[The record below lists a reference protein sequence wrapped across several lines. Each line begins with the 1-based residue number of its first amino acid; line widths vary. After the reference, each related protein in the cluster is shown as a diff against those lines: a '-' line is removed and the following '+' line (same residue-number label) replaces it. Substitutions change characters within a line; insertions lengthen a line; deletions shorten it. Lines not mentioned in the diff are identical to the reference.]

1 MDKELEIKR
10 QFLDEAQEYLDDLD
24 TAFLGMSDQRIDPEK
39 INAALRAAHSIKG
52 GAGMMQLTVL
62 SDLAHRIEDSLKVLK
77 NHRDRS
83 LDGSL
88 ETLALNAV
96 NAMRQVINRDRL
108 SLLQSSSEAMDS
120 PWLNESV
127 IPIFDQLRDRLG
139 SPGEDDA
146 TSMLSSDEGQDII
159 PMIFETEVEGCLQ
172 RLESVLADPQQ
183 PCLREEVTILA
194 QELGGLGEMLQL
206 HEFSQLCES
215 VLAITSSCPES
226 EVTGRAIAALDAW
239 RTTQQLVLGGQ
250 FTALPTSL
258 AGFEMDPSLGNAG
271 SVTGFAM
278 PGLASDGLLED
289 DDEDSFS
296 WDDAIAAAE
305 AELATSQG
313 FELGTDSIGVSP
325 EGATESIPSVMPDVM
340 PNVTPDVTNEIANN
354 VTDNI
359 VTDINTDITIDF
371 TSDMAFNPST
381 EVMPSLLPDQAESF
395 STDIASPAA
404 SSSMSGAANTYIN
417 TYPNVTANTPANT
430 PANIGA
436 NTTSVNFVE
445 VTADRTSRSDTT
457 AQPSIADEDAT
468 VRVSVRQLNQ
478 LNDLFGEL
486 AIERN
491 GLDLYFK
498 RLNGLMRLLGDRVKQ
513 LDHTNVEVR
522 NLYDRASK
530 ASSPSQRNL
539 QGNRQTNE
547 LNNLANTRSNY
558 GLDGTAGEDLNTNPN
573 TESIVSTTG
582 LRLGSY
588 IEPNTLEDQQP
599 TELLAGELETLNAGF
614 DELELDRYGELHSL
628 SQQIMETVVQIQEV
642 TSDLNLSIDDASQTT
657 RNLNKTAK
665 QLQTRLTQLRMRPLA
680 DVTDRFPRALRD
692 LSLQYGKRVR
702 LQVTGGNL
710 LVDRNILEALQDPLM
725 HLLRNAFDHGIE
737 PPDARRSI
745 GKPEEGTIHIQALHR
760 GNRTEILIQ
769 DDGNGIPLHKI
780 RQRAEQMGL
789 DAGLLATAS
798 EADLLSLIFEPGFS
812 TSDSVTHLSGRG
824 VGMDIVRDNLKQI
837 RGDISVSTQAG
848 LGTTFKLSLPYTL
861 SIVRILLAESQGM
874 LLGLPNDAIDAVKVF
889 DPQTLH
895 VLNGREYVTHQNES
909 VPLLRLGKWLHFNC
923 VRQPQS
929 LETPAS
935 LNAPT
940 LLFTQR
946 GNEKEALLVDRC
958 WGEQEVALRRVEAPL
973 LLPTGFSGCTILG
986 DGRVV
991 PLVNVS
997 ELLHWMGSYEAG
1009 ADLQSIPESSF
1020 NLSVR
1025 SSTNK
1030 STILIVDDSINVR
1043 RFLALTLER
1052 AGYRVEQA
1060 KDGQDA
1066 LEKLEAGLQVSAIIC
1081 DVEMP
1086 RLDGFGVLNRLRS
1099 IPHLKSIPIA
1109 MLTSRSGEKHRR
1121 LATSL
1126 GASAYFTKPYSEQ
1139 DLLATLNQMINLIPV

>member
-24 TAFLGMSDQRIDPEK
+24 TAFLGMADQKIDPGK

-52 GAGMMQLTVL
+52 GAGMMQFTVL

-77 NHRDRS
+77 NQRDQPIE
-83 LDGSL
+83 GSL

-96 NAMRQVINRDRL
+96 NSMRQVVNRDRL
-108 SLLQSSSEAMDS
+108 SLLQSESESMDS
-120 PWLNESV
+120 PWLNDSV
-127 IPIFDQLRDRLG
+127 LPLFDQLRDRLG
-139 SPGEDDA
+139 APQDDDA
-146 TSMLSSDEGQDII
+146 ASMLSSDEGQDII
-159 PMIFETEVEGCLQ
+159 PMIFETEVEGCLE
-172 RLESVLADPQQ
+172 RLEAVLADPQQ

-206 HEFSQLCES
+206 GEFSQLCES
-215 VLAITSSCPES
+215 VLAVALSCPDDRVCAS
-226 EVTGRAIAALDAW
+226 AIAALDAW
-239 RTTQQLVLGGQ
+239 RTTQKMVLGGQ
-250 FTALPTSL
+250 FTHLPTSL
-258 AGFEMDPSLGNAG
+258 EGFEISGFELGGFEAPQPPILG
-271 SVTGFAM
+271 EQEVGEVRDFGFA
-278 PGLASDGLLED
+278 SDFV
-289 DDEDSFS
+289 DDEEDAFS
-296 WDDAIAAAE
+296 WDQAIAAAE
-305 AELATSQG
+305 AELVTSPD
-313 FELGTDSIGVSP
+313 FEVIGEDVGSF
-325 EGATESIPSVMPDVM
+325 IPDVISDVGFS
-340 PNVTPDVTNEIANN
+340 PVISVENSAINPVSSSVTNPISNIIEVTPDR
-354 VTDNI
+354 
-359 VTDINTDITIDF
+359 
-371 TSDMAFNPST
+371 
-381 EVMPSLLPDQAESF
+381 
-395 STDIASPAA
+395 
-404 SSSMSGAANTYIN
+404 G
-417 TYPNVTANTPANT
+417 
-430 PANIGA
+430 
-436 NTTSVNFVE
+436 
-445 VTADRTSRSDTT
+445 SRSESNS
-457 AQPSIADEDAT
+457 QPNLADDDAT

-513 LDHTNVEVR
+513 LDQTNIEVR
-522 NLYDRASK
+522 NLYDRSSK
-530 ASSPSQRNL
+530 NQGSEGSRVKAREATIVTGIDPFNTVPTSDIKISS
-539 QGNRQTNE
+539 
-547 LNNLANTRSNY
+547 
-558 GLDGTAGEDLNTNPN
+558 
-573 TESIVSTTG
+573 TG

-588 IEPNTLEDQQP
+588 VDPNTIETPSPNSNGETSQQAM
-599 TELLAGELETLNAGF
+599 EMITLKAGF
-614 DELELDRYGELHSL
+614 DDLELDRYSELHSL

-680 DVTDRFPRALRD
+680 DITDRFPRALRD
-692 LSLQYGKRVR
+692 LSLQYGKRVK

-737 PPDARRSI
+737 APDARRSI
-745 GKPEEGTIHIQALHR
+745 GKAEEGTIEIKAIHR

-789 DAGLLATAS
+789 DAGLLASAS

-812 TSDSVTHLSGRG
+812 TSDSVTKLSGRG

-837 RGDISVSTQAG
+837 RGDISVSTQPG

-874 LLGLPNDAIDAVKVF
+874 LLGLPNDAIDAVQLF
-889 DPQTLH
+889 DASMLH
-895 VLNGREYVTHQNES
+895 VINGREYITYQNES
-909 VPLLRLGKWLHFNC
+909 IPLLRLSQWLHFNC

-929 LETPAS
+929 LEAPAS

-940 LLFTQR
+940 LLLTQR
-946 GNEKEALLVDRC
+946 GDEREALLVDRC
-958 WGEQEVALRRVEAPL
+958 WGEQEVALRRIEAPL
-973 LLPTGFSGCTILG
+973 ALPTGFSGCTILG

-991 PLVNVS
+991 PLVNVN
-997 ELLHWMGSYEAG
+997 EFLHLMSTYTAG
-1009 ADLQSIPESSF
+1009 AELQSIPETNF
-1020 NLSVR
+1020 NLPKRGTS
-1025 SSTNK
+1025 K

-1066 LEKLEAGLQVSAIIC
+1066 LEKLEAGLQVSAIVC
-1081 DVEMP
+1081 DIEMP

-1099 IPHLKSIPIA
+1099 IPHLKHIPIA

-1121 LATSL
+1121 LANSL

-1139 DLLATLNQMINLIPV
+1139 DLLTTLNQMVNLIPA

>member
-24 TAFLGMSDQRIDPEK
+24 TAFLGMADQKVDAGK

-52 GAGMMQLTVL
+52 GAGMMQFTVL

-77 NHRDRS
+77 NQRDKP

-96 NAMRQVINRDRL
+96 NSMRQVVNRDRL
-108 SLLQSSSEAMDS
+108 SLLQSSSESMDS
-120 PWLNESV
+120 PWLKDSV
-127 IPIFDQLRDRLG
+127 MPLFDQLRDRLG
-139 SPGEDDA
+139 VPQDDDA
-146 TSMLSSDEGQDII
+146 ASMLSSDEGQDII

-172 RLESVLADPQQ
+172 RLEAVLADPQQ

-206 HEFSQLCES
+206 GEFSQLCES
-215 VLAITSSCPES
+215 VLAIASHCGEDQVCAT
-226 EVTGRAIAALDAW
+226 AIAALDAW
-239 RTTQQLVLGGQ
+239 RTTQHLVLGGQ
-250 FTALPTSL
+250 FTQLPTSL
-258 AGFEMDPSLGNAG
+258 EGFEFGGFEIGVEAG
-271 SVTGFAM
+271 LV
-278 PGLASDGLLED
+278 D
-289 DDEDSFS
+289 DDEDAFS
-296 WDDAIAAAE
+296 WDQAIAAAE
-305 AELATSQG
+305 AELVTSAE
-313 FELGTDSIGVSP
+313 FEPLEFEPLFTT
-325 EGATESIPSVMPDVM
+325 EGSTFSTVMPDAIQDIISTDMSSEFQSVNSEVVSDVESVAV
-340 PNVTPDVTNEIANN
+340 PYAASSVSSSVSSSVGSGAIPIEVTPDDFQSNKESN
-354 VTDNI
+354 V
-359 VTDINTDITIDF
+359 
-371 TSDMAFNPST
+371 
-381 EVMPSLLPDQAESF
+381 Q
-395 STDIASPAA
+395 
-404 SSSMSGAANTYIN
+404 
-417 TYPNVTANTPANT
+417 PNL
-430 PANIGA
+430 
-436 NTTSVNFVE
+436 
-445 VTADRTSRSDTT
+445 ADD
-457 AQPSIADEDAT
+457 DAT

-498 RLNGLMRLLGDRVKQ
+498 RLNALMRLLGDRVKQ
-513 LDHTNVEVR
+513 LDQTNIEVR
-522 NLYDRASK
+522 NLYDRSSK
-530 ASSPSQRNL
+530 SQNSETSEVRSREIPS
-539 QGNRQTNE
+539 
-547 LNNLANTRSNY
+547 
-558 GLDGTAGEDLNTNPN
+558 
-573 TESIVSTTG
+573 VSGVDPFNAPPTSDVRIPATG
-582 LRLGSY
+582 LRLGTYVDPST
-588 IEPNTLEDQQP
+588 IADQMPEPNVESNLIGSTGSNQMESNGETSQQSMEMATLK
-599 TELLAGELETLNAGF
+599 AGF
-614 DELELDRYGELHSL
+614 DDLELDRYSELHSL

-692 LSLQYGKRVR
+692 LSLQYGKRVK

-737 PPDARRSI
+737 TPDARRSI
-745 GKPEEGTIHIQALHR
+745 GKAEEGTIEIKAIHR

-769 DDGNGIPLHKI
+769 DDGNGIPLNKI

-789 DAGLLATAS
+789 DAGLLSSAS

-812 TSDSVTHLSGRG
+812 TSDSVTKLSGRG

-837 RGDISVSTQAG
+837 RGDISVSTQPG

-874 LLGLPNDAIDAVKVF
+874 LLGLPNDAIDAVQLF
-889 DPQTLH
+889 DPETLH
-895 VLNGREYVTHQNES
+895 VIDGREYITHHNES
-909 VPLLRLGKWLHFNC
+909 IPLLRLGQWLHFNC

-946 GNEKEALLVDRC
+946 GNEREALLVDRC
-958 WGEQEVALRRVEAPL
+958 WGEQEVALRRIEAPL
-973 LLPTGFSGCTILG
+973 ALPTGFSGCTILG

-991 PLVNVS
+991 PLVNVN
-997 ELLHWMGSYEAG
+997 ELLHWMSTYAAG
-1009 ADLQSIPESSF
+1009 AELQSIPEANF
-1020 NLSVR
+1020 NLPAR
-1025 SSTNK
+1025 STTSK

-1081 DVEMP
+1081 DIEMP

-1099 IPHLKSIPIA
+1099 IPHLKHLPIA

-1139 DLLATLNQMINLIPV
+1139 DLLTTLNQMVNLVPV

>member
-1 MDKELEIKR
+1 
-10 QFLDEAQEYLDDLD
+10 
-24 TAFLGMSDQRIDPEK
+24 
-39 INAALRAAHSIKG
+39 
-52 GAGMMQLTVL
+52 
-62 SDLAHRIEDSLKVLK
+62 
-77 NHRDRS
+77 
-83 LDGSL
+83 
-88 ETLALNAV
+88 
-96 NAMRQVINRDRL
+96 
-108 SLLQSSSEAMDS
+108 
-120 PWLNESV
+120 
-127 IPIFDQLRDRLG
+127 LRDRLG
-139 SPGEDDA
+139 VPQEDDA

-172 RLESVLADPQQ
+172 RLEAVLADPQQ

-206 HEFSQLCES
+206 GEFSQLCES
-215 VLAITSSCPES
+215 VLLVASTCPEDQVCGS
-226 EVTGRAIAALDAW
+226 AIAALDAW

-250 FTALPTSL
+250 FTHLPTSL
-258 AGFEMDPSLGNAG
+258 EGFEFGSAPQSPILGEQDLE
-271 SVTGFAM
+271 SFEDFGFA
-278 PGLASDGLLED
+278 D
-289 DDEDSFS
+289 DDEDAFS
-296 WDDAIAAAE
+296 WDQAIAAAE
-305 AELATSQG
+305 AELATSPEG
-313 FELGTDSIGVSP
+313 FEVPFEMPLETPVESVTASISEVISEVMPIEFQTVLP
-325 EGATESIPSVMPDVM
+325 ETMSVMPDVVSRSESTFQSKTSQV
-340 PNVTPDVTNEIANN
+340 NNTQTNNPQANN
-354 VTDNI
+354 PQVN
-359 VTDINTDITIDF
+359 
-371 TSDMAFNPST
+371 NP
-381 EVMPSLLPDQAESF
+381 QAQN
-395 STDIASPAA
+395 AQAQNA
-404 SSSMSGAANTYIN
+404 QAN
-417 TYPNVTANTPANT
+417 
-430 PANIGA
+430 
-436 NTTSVNFVE
+436 F
-445 VTADRTSRSDTT
+445 ADD
-457 AQPSIADEDAT
+457 DAT

-498 RLNGLMRLLGDRVKQ
+498 RLNGLMRLLDDRVKQ
-513 LDHTNVEVR
+513 LDQTNIEVR
-522 NLYDRASK
+522 NLYDRSSNNQSEANQTK
-530 ASSPSQRNL
+530 ANQAKARVV
-539 QGNRQTNE
+539 T
-547 LNNLANTRSNY
+547 
-558 GLDGTAGEDLNTNPN
+558 GLDPFNSVPTSDVKI
-573 TESIVSTTG
+573 SSTG
-582 LRLGSY
+582 LRLGTYVDPSQIQSPSIADVPSQFSTPESNGETAEQA
-588 IEPNTLEDQQP
+588 IEMATLK
-599 TELLAGELETLNAGF
+599 AGF
-614 DELELDRYGELHSL
+614 DDLELDRYSELHSL

-642 TSDLNLSIDDASQTT
+642 SSDLNLSIDDASQTT

-692 LSLQYGKRVR
+692 LSLQYGKRVK

-737 PPDARRSI
+737 APDARRSI
-745 GKPEEGTIHIQALHR
+745 GKAEEGTIEIKAIHR
-760 GNRTEILIQ
+760 GNRTEILVQ

-789 DAGLLATAS
+789 DAGLLNSAS

-812 TSDSVTHLSGRG
+812 TSDSVTKLSGRG
-824 VGMDIVRDNLKQI
+824 VGMDIVRDSLKQI
-837 RGDISVSTQAG
+837 RGEITVSTQPG
-848 LGTTFKLSLPYTL
+848 QGTTFKLSLPYTL

-874 LLGLPNDAIDAVKVF
+874 LLGLPNDAIDGVQLF
-889 DPQTLH
+889 DASMLH
-895 VLNGREYVTHQNES
+895 VINGREYITHQNES
-909 VPLLRLGKWLHFNC
+909 IPLLRLGSWLHFNC

-958 WGEQEVALRRVEAPL
+958 WGEQEVALRRIEAPL
-973 LLPTGFSGCTILG
+973 ALPTGFSGCTILG

-991 PLVNVS
+991 PLVNVN
-997 ELLHWMGSYEAG
+997 ELLHWMSTYAAG
-1009 ADLQSIPESSF
+1009 AELQSIPEANF
-1020 NLSVR
+1020 NLPTR
-1025 SSTNK
+1025 STTSK

-1081 DVEMP
+1081 DIEMP

-1099 IPHLKSIPIA
+1099 IPHLKHIPIA

-1139 DLLATLNQMINLIPV
+1139 DLLTTLNQMVNLIPV

>member
-24 TAFLGMSDQRIDPEK
+24 TAFLGMADQKIDPSK

-52 GAGMMQLTVL
+52 GAGMMQFTVL

-77 NHRDRS
+77 IQRDNPF
-83 LDGSL
+83 DGSL

-96 NAMRQVINRDRL
+96 NSMRQVVNRDRL
-108 SLLQSSSEAMDS
+108 SLLQSASESMDS
-120 PWLNESV
+120 PWLNDSV
-127 IPIFDQLRDRLG
+127 MPLFDQLRDRLG
-139 SPGEDDA
+139 APQDDDA
-146 TSMLSSDEGQDII
+146 ASMLSSDEGQDII

-172 RLESVLADPQQ
+172 RLEAVLADPQQ

-206 HEFSQLCES
+206 GEFRQLCES
-215 VLAITSSCPES
+215 VLSVASTCS
-226 EVTGRAIAALDAW
+226 EDLVCASAIAALDAW
-239 RTTQQLVLGGQ
+239 RTTQAMVLGGQ
-250 FTALPTSL
+250 FTHLPTSL
-258 AGFEMDPSLGNAG
+258 EGFELGEFEIGAEAQIVPQPSILGEQEVIVG
-271 SVTGFAM
+271 FQDFGFA
-278 PGLASDGLLED
+278 
-289 DDEDSFS
+289 DDEEDAFS

-305 AELATSQG
+305 AELVTSPDLEMGAEG
-313 FELGTDSIGVSP
+313 FAS
-325 EGATESIPSVMPDVM
+325 SIPDVIPDVGFS
-340 PNVTPDVTNEIANN
+340 PVVNVVNSVANSAANSVVNPVSNIIEVTPDR
-354 VTDNI
+354 
-359 VTDINTDITIDF
+359 
-371 TSDMAFNPST
+371 
-381 EVMPSLLPDQAESF
+381 
-395 STDIASPAA
+395 
-404 SSSMSGAANTYIN
+404 G
-417 TYPNVTANTPANT
+417 
-430 PANIGA
+430 
-436 NTTSVNFVE
+436 
-445 VTADRTSRSDTT
+445 SRSESNS
-457 AQPSIADEDAT
+457 QPNLADDDAT

-513 LDHTNVEVR
+513 LDQTNIEVR
-522 NLYDRASK
+522 NLYDRSSK
-530 ASSPSQRNL
+530 SQTQDQPNSRPRETRVITGVDPFNAVPTSDVKIPS
-539 QGNRQTNE
+539 
-547 LNNLANTRSNY
+547 
-558 GLDGTAGEDLNTNPN
+558 
-573 TESIVSTTG
+573 TG

-588 IEPNTLEDQQP
+588 VDPRSIEAQQP
-599 TELLAGELETLNAGF
+599 ESNGETSEQAIEMATLKAGF
-614 DELELDRYGELHSL
+614 DDLELDRYSELHSL
-628 SQQIMETVVQIQEV
+628 SQQIMEAVVQIQEV

-692 LSLQYGKRVR
+692 LSLQYGKRVK

-737 PPDARRSI
+737 APDARRAI
-745 GKPEEGTIHIQALHR
+745 GKAEEGTIQIKAIHR

-789 DAGLLATAS
+789 DAGLLASAS

-812 TSDSVTHLSGRG
+812 TSDSVTKLSGRG

-837 RGDISVSTQAG
+837 RGDISVSTQPG

-874 LLGLPNDAIDAVKVF
+874 LLGLPNDTIDAVQLF
-889 DPQTLH
+889 DPEMLH
-895 VLNGREYVTHQNES
+895 VINGREYITHQNES
-909 VPLLRLGKWLHFNC
+909 IPLLRLGSWLHFNC
-923 VRQPQS
+923 VRQPQN

-946 GNEKEALLVDRC
+946 GDEKEALLVDRC
-958 WGEQEVALRRVEAPL
+958 WGEQEVALRRIEAPL
-973 LLPTGFSGCTILG
+973 ALPTGFSGCTILG

-991 PLVNVS
+991 PLVNVN
-997 ELLHWMGSYEAG
+997 ELLHLMSTYTAG
-1009 ADLQSIPESSF
+1009 AELQSIPESNF
-1020 NLSVR
+1020 NLPKRGTS
-1025 SSTNK
+1025 K

-1066 LEKLEAGLQVSAIIC
+1066 MEKLESGLQVSAIIC

-1099 IPHLKSIPIA
+1099 IPHLKHIPIA

-1121 LATSL
+1121 LANSL

-1139 DLLATLNQMINLIPV
+1139 DLLTTLNQMVNLIPV

>member
-24 TAFLGMSDQRIDPEK
+24 TAFLGMADQKVDASK

-52 GAGMMQLTVL
+52 GAGMMQFTVL

-77 NHRDRS
+77 IQRDQP

-96 NAMRQVINRDRL
+96 NSMRQVVNRDRL
-108 SLLQSSSEAMDS
+108 SLLQSSSESMDS
-120 PWLNESV
+120 PWLKDSV
-127 IPIFDQLRDRLG
+127 LPLFDQLRDRLG
-139 SPGEDDA
+139 VPQDDDA
-146 TSMLSSDEGQDII
+146 ASMLSSDEGQDIV
-159 PMIFETEVEGCLQ
+159 PMIFGTEVEGCLQ
-172 RLESVLADPQQ
+172 RLEAVLADPQQ
-183 PCLREEVTILA
+183 PCLREEVTILS

-206 HEFSQLCES
+206 GEFSQLCES
-215 VLAITSSCPES
+215 VLAIASHCTEDQVCA
-226 EVTGRAIAALDAW
+226 TAIAALDAW
-239 RTTQQLVLGGQ
+239 RTTQHLVLSGQ
-250 FTALPTSL
+250 LTQLPTSL
-258 AGFEMDPSLGNAG
+258 EGFEFG
-271 SVTGFAM
+271 GFEI
-278 PGLASDGLLED
+278 GVETVED
-289 DDEDSFS
+289 EEDAFS
-296 WDDAIAAAE
+296 WDQAIAAAE
-305 AELATSQG
+305 AELVTLPD
-313 FELGTDSIGVSP
+313 FERSLANAVSMMP
-325 EGATESIPSVMPDVM
+325 DVISDAISDTASDVMPDTIFSEFQTVNSEVVSDVAFGEASSNGFNNSFNTEFNTSFDVASSTT
-340 PNVTPDVTNEIANN
+340 PITSGRPETIEVTPDHFQANK
-354 VTDNI
+354 
-359 VTDINTDITIDF
+359 
-371 TSDMAFNPST
+371 
-381 EVMPSLLPDQAESF
+381 E
-395 STDIASPAA
+395 
-404 SSSMSGAANTYIN
+404 SSSQ
-417 TYPNVTANTPANT
+417 PNL
-430 PANIGA
+430 
-436 NTTSVNFVE
+436 
-445 VTADRTSRSDTT
+445 ADD
-457 AQPSIADEDAT
+457 DAT

-498 RLNGLMRLLGDRVKQ
+498 RLNSLMRLLGDRVKQ
-513 LDHTNVEVR
+513 LDQTNIEVR
-522 NLYDRASK
+522 NLYDRTSKSQSGDASEER
-530 ASSPSQRNL
+530 SR
-539 QGNRQTNE
+539 E
-547 LNNLANTRSNY
+547 TRSIK
-558 GLDGTAGEDLNTNPN
+558 GVDPFDAVPTSEVRIPA
-573 TESIVSTTG
+573 TG

-588 IEPNTLEDQQP
+588 ADPATIADQSPEANTGSNQIESNGETSQQSLEMATLK
-599 TELLAGELETLNAGF
+599 AGF
-614 DELELDRYGELHSL
+614 DDLELDRYSELHSL

-692 LSLQYGKRVR
+692 LSLQYGKRVK

-737 PPDARRSI
+737 TPDARRSI
-745 GKPEEGTIHIQALHR
+745 GKAEEGTIEIKAIHR

-769 DDGNGIPLHKI
+769 DDGNGIPLNKI

-789 DAGLLATAS
+789 DAGLLNSAS

-812 TSDSVTHLSGRG
+812 TSDSVTKLSGRG

-837 RGDISVSTQAG
+837 RGDISVSTQPG

-874 LLGLPNDAIDAVKVF
+874 LLGLPNDAIDAVQLF
-889 DPQTLH
+889 DPDMLH
-895 VLNGREYVTHQNES
+895 VINGREYITHQNES
-909 VPLLRLGKWLHFNC
+909 IPLLRLGQWLHFNC

-946 GNEKEALLVDRC
+946 GNEREALLVDRC
-958 WGEQEVALRRVEAPL
+958 WGEQEVALRRIEAPL
-973 LLPTGFSGCTILG
+973 ALPTGFSGCTILG

-991 PLVNVS
+991 PLVNVT
-997 ELLHWMGSYEAG
+997 ELLHWMSTYAAG
-1009 ADLQSIPESSF
+1009 ADLQSIPEANF
-1020 NLSVR
+1020 NLPAR

-1081 DVEMP
+1081 DIEMP

-1099 IPHLKSIPIA
+1099 IPHLKHLPVA
-1109 MLTSRSGEKHRR
+1109 LLTSRSGEKHRR

-1126 GASAYFTKPYSEQ
+1126 GATAYFTKPYSEQ
-1139 DLLATLNQMINLIPV
+1139 DLLTTLNQMVNLVPV

>member
-24 TAFLGMSDQRIDPEK
+24 TAFLGMADQKVDASK

-52 GAGMMQLTVL
+52 GAGMMQFTVL

-77 NHRDRS
+77 NQRDKP

-96 NAMRQVINRDRL
+96 NSMRQVVNRDRL
-108 SLLQSSSEAMDS
+108 SLLQSSSESMDS
-120 PWLNESV
+120 PWLKDSV
-127 IPIFDQLRDRLG
+127 LPLFDQLRDRLG
-139 SPGEDDA
+139 VPQDDDA
-146 TSMLSSDEGQDII
+146 ASMLSSDEGQDII

-172 RLESVLADPQQ
+172 RLEAVLADPQQ

-206 HEFSQLCES
+206 GEFSQLCES
-215 VLAITSSCPES
+215 VLTIASQCGEEQVCAT
-226 EVTGRAIAALDAW
+226 AIAALDAW
-239 RTTQQLVLGGQ
+239 RTTQHLVLGGQ
-250 FTALPTSL
+250 FTQLPTSL
-258 AGFEMDPSLGNAG
+258 EGFEFGGFTIGAEIGAAG
-271 SVTGFAM
+271 H
-278 PGLASDGLLED
+278 DILED
-289 DDEDSFS
+289 DEDAFS
-296 WDDAIAAAE
+296 WDQAIAAAE
-305 AELATSQG
+305 AELATSPAFDPVFEPMVDPSFESQG
-313 FELGTDSIGVSP
+313 STFS
-325 EGATESIPSVMPDVM
+325 SVMPDALQEVIPIEMPSEFQSVESEVVSNVGSFAVSDVM
-340 PNVTPDVTNEIANN
+340 SDVLPNASSSVRSSEIPIEVTPDNFQSNKE
-354 VTDNI
+354 
-359 VTDINTDITIDF
+359 
-371 TSDMAFNPST
+371 
-381 EVMPSLLPDQAESF
+381 
-395 STDIASPAA
+395 
-404 SSSMSGAANTYIN
+404 SSSQ
-417 TYPNVTANTPANT
+417 PNL
-430 PANIGA
+430 
-436 NTTSVNFVE
+436 
-445 VTADRTSRSDTT
+445 ADD
-457 AQPSIADEDAT
+457 DAT

-513 LDHTNVEVR
+513 LDQTNIEVR
-522 NLYDRASK
+522 NLYDRSSK
-530 ASSPSQRNL
+530 SQSSDSAEIRSRDSQPIT
-539 QGNRQTNE
+539 GVDPFNE
-547 LNNLANTRSNY
+547 VPTSEVRIPA
-558 GLDGTAGEDLNTNPN
+558 
-573 TESIVSTTG
+573 TG

-588 IEPNTLEDQQP
+588 VEPNTIADQTPAPRIESSAIGSNGETSQQSLEM
-599 TELLAGELETLNAGF
+599 ATLKAGF
-614 DELELDRYGELHSL
+614 DDLELDRYGELHSL

-692 LSLQYGKRVR
+692 LSLQYGKRVK

-737 PPDARRSI
+737 TPDARRSI
-745 GKPEEGTIHIQALHR
+745 GKAEEGTIEIKAIHR
-760 GNRTEILIQ
+760 GNRTEILVQ

-789 DAGLLATAS
+789 DAGLLSSAS

-812 TSDSVTHLSGRG
+812 TSDSVTKLSGRG

-837 RGDISVSTQAG
+837 RGDISVSTQPG
-848 LGTTFKLSLPYTL
+848 QGTTFKLSLPYTL

-874 LLGLPNDAIDAVKVF
+874 LLGLPNDAIDAVQLF
-889 DPQTLH
+889 DPELLH
-895 VLNGREYVTHQNES
+895 VINGREYITHHNES
-909 VPLLRLGKWLHFNC
+909 IPLVRLGQWLHFNC

-946 GNEKEALLVDRC
+946 GNEKEVLLVDRC
-958 WGEQEVALRRVEAPL
+958 WGEQEVALRRIEAPL
-973 LLPTGFSGCTILG
+973 ALPTGFSGCTILG

-991 PLVNVS
+991 PLVNVN
-997 ELLHWMGSYEAG
+997 ELLHWMSTYTAG
-1009 ADLQSIPESSF
+1009 AELQSIPEANF
-1020 NLSVR
+1020 NLPLR
-1025 SSTNK
+1025 SATSK

-1099 IPHLKSIPIA
+1099 IPHLKHIPIA

-1139 DLLATLNQMINLIPV
+1139 DLLTTLNQMVNLIPA